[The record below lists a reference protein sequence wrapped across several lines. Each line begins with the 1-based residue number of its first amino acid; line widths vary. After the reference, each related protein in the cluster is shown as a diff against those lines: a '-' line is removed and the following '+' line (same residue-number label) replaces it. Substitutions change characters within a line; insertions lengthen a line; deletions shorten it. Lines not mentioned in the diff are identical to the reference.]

1 MNDQRELIFHDSI
14 PLPEEQLPEAREKAA
29 KQKEL
34 VLSYFRDR
42 FSMNFTP
49 VEMHQIM
56 EEHGEKILLNSVRR
70 SITDL
75 TKESVG
81 GKLIKCDWSERRMG
95 AYGRDNRTWKY
106 NLNWV
111 KPLNPKP

>member
-1 MNDQRELIFHDSI
+1 MIAELELTFHDSV
-14 PLPEEQLPEAREKAA
+14 PLEESALPEAREKAA

-56 EEHGEKILLNSVRR
+56 TDHGEKILLNSVRR

-75 TKESVG
+75 TSEPVG
-81 GKLIKCDWSERRMG
+81 GKLVKCDWCERRMG
-95 AYGRDNRTWKY
+95 AYGKANRTWRY
-106 NLNWV
+106 QNNYIA
-111 KPLNPKP
+111 PLNKK